1 MKEHKKNLRALKEM
15 MLNIGNE
22 RDRKKNKF
30 DPLNNPVRIFRGSLN
45 EAKKLSINDFIKKN
59 EALREARNKKN
70 EAMVQQW
77 FV

>member
-1 MKEHKKNLRALKEM
+1 MKEHRKNLQALKEM

-22 RDRKKNKF
+22 CDRKKNKF

-70 EAMVQQW
+70 EAMVQ
-77 FV
+77 

>member
-1 MKEHKKNLRALKEM
+1 MKEHKKNLQALKEM

>member
-1 MKEHKKNLRALKEM
+1 MKEHRKNLQALKEM

-70 EAMVQQW
+70 EAMVQLW

>member
-1 MKEHKKNLRALKEM
+1 MKEHRKNLQALKEM

-70 EAMVQQW
+70 ETMVQLW

>member
-1 MKEHKKNLRALKEM
+1 MKEHRKNLQALKEM